1 MSSNKKLPSFEEFA
15 DILPEPIYWA
25 DLNQVIVGFNAS
37 AIKAAGAKSKEEL
50 IGKTP
55 LELYPKEMAEDII
68 AHHKEVIK
76 TGKQMTVEESIVDIT
91 TGETKVFDATIAPLY
106 HEDKNIIGTCGI
118 SIDTTERKRQKEQ
131 LEKKLAFQ
139 QHLFKEFAEV
149 IPEPFYWDDLNQ
161 NILGANKV
169 VLNAIGSDIDTV
181 LAKKLVDFYPKE
193 IAEQLIKNKKIVI
206 ETGKKHKF
214 EETIR
219 DITTGEIK
227 VFDATIAPLY
237 DEDRNLIGTCGIS
250 IDITERKKQEAEII
264 RQKNQLEKKLKF
276 QHNYLKSAGYEC
288 LDSLKAVSNAVAEI
302 EHRLRRLDI
311 AAKLEYDLNDQFYIL
326 NESLSELYTMYHK
339 LYSTVIGAEENIKYF
354 DQKHEIPLRMENLI
368 KTEVGL
374 AESCI
379 SAEFDV
385 NVSYEMDE
393 KSKQK
398 LDVDYRKLQHI
409 LRTLFAN
416 YTKGVNKTSRK
427 EDIRLSITAEDG
439 YHDTLYVTFDFKGPL
454 PFVEVEEDEIR
465 AEHMVYKSQTRVA
478 LDKHDFAYDVSL
490 AMDYADVLCGNEDLN
505 EHLFEGPYF
514 SFTLP
519 FRKTEDDGKGKKP
532 HLFLVE

>member
-1 MSSNKKLPSFEEFA
+1 MEYSKNEIEKIIIENQTLKNNNLVLSNIINTIDAS
-15 DILPEPIYWA
+15 IYWK
-25 DLNQVIVGFNAS
+25 DLDGKYLGANTKNLQYINMDLDQV
-37 AIKAAGAKSKEEL
+37 
-50 IGKTP
+50 IGKTDYEIP
-55 LELYPKEMAEDII
+55 VMNTTADQLV
-68 AHHKEVIK
+68 AHDKEVAR
-76 TGKQMTVEESIVDIT
+76 S
-91 TGETKVFDATIAPLY
+91 
-106 HEDKNIIGTCGI
+106 
-118 SIDTTERKRQKEQ
+118 
-131 LEKKLAFQ
+131 KL
-139 QHLFKEFAEV
+139 
-149 IPEPFYWDDLNQ
+149 
-161 NILGANKV
+161 
-169 VLNAIGSDIDTV
+169 
-181 LAKKLVDFYPKE
+181 PK
-193 IAEQLIKNKKIVI
+193 
-206 ETGKKHKF
+206 KF
-214 EETIR
+214 EEVVR
-219 DITTGEIK
+219 FNDNEEIVLTVK
-227 VFDATIAPLY
+227 SPL
-237 DEDRNLIGTCGIS
+237 RNLEGDIFAILGIS

-276 QHNYLKSAGYEC
+276 QHSYLKSAGYEWV
-288 LDSLKAVSNAVAEI
+288 DSLKAVSNAVAEI

-311 AAKLEYDLNDQFYIL
+311 AARLEYDLNDQFYIL

-368 KTEVGL
+368 KTEVDL

-416 YTKGVNKTSRK
+416 YTKGINKTSRK

-490 AMDYADVLCGNEDLN
+490 AMHYADVLCGNEDLN

-532 HLFLVE
+532 HLFVVE